1 MYVASQ
7 LRTGKRFKNNFI
19 LFHFSFFRLFLS
31 IFLIIFSRKTIS
43 IFRSWYCN
51 KSFLYLPPSLVL
63 STVDIVIKSKHKTGK
78 SGKDAVKKNEKN
90 RLNRQKGLSQ
100 NRAGLTQK
108 NEKDCVKTWK
118 VGLIKGKDL
127 LNNWE
132 GLSQNREVLPQ
143 QREGLTQ

>member
-7 LRTGKRFKNNFI
+7 LRTGKRFKKNFI

-100 NRAGLTQK
+100 NREGLTQK
-108 NEKDCVKTWK
+108 KR
-118 VGLIKGKDL
+118 
-127 LNNWE
+127 E
-132 GLSQNREVLPQ
+132 GLCQNMEGQ
-143 QREGLTQ
+143 KREGLTQQMGRTESKQGSSA